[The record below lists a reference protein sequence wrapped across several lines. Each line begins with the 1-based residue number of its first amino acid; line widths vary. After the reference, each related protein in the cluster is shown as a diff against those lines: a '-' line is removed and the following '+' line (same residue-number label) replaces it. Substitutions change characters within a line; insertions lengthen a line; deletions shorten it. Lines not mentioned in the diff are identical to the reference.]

1 MTPARRRDSSHS
13 IRTSRSTTARQRA
26 SRRLRASGPENLRL
40 PYGLGK
46 GQSTQRPLVQ
56 HRLSQQQRGTAQDRS
71 AFPEFRPWS
80 GRRGN
85 ALAAQGSPAPGAA
98 QCSAVGKCVT
108 AAARLRQGGGFER
121 RRAVLGPVTAA
132 GAEAEGEGGERG
144 WGARCPAALY
154 GRSLRSTSL
163 TYAWQLTPT
172 CWWGGR
178 PASQQPAEV
187 PAVMWGIGGR
197 IRPLRNGSPGGRRVG
212 PGSVVLLAASVPR
225 WSPVGRAVPKR
236 SDLIPGVAWAGGG
249 RALEW
254 WELLRIMGWRVV
266 ISSVDAVSYKQR
278 GGWED
283 GKLSSSIIA
292 LIRSIAAFC
301 SSAL

>member
-1 MTPARRRDSSHS
+1 MTPARRRGSSHS

-26 SRRLRASGPENLRL
+26 SRQLRASGPESLRL

-46 GQSTQRPLVQ
+46 GQSTQRPLAQ

-132 GAEAEGEGGERG
+132 GAEGEGGERG
-144 WGARCPAALY
+144 WGARCPVALY

-172 CWWGGR
+172 CWWGGS

-187 PAVMWGIGGR
+187 PAVMRGIGGR

-212 PGSVVLLAASVPR
+212 PGSVVLFGCV
-225 WSPVGRAVPKR
+225 
-236 SDLIPGVAWAGGG
+236 
-249 RALEW
+249 
-254 WELLRIMGWRVV
+254 
-266 ISSVDAVSYKQR
+266 
-278 GGWED
+278 
-283 GKLSSSIIA
+283 
-292 LIRSIAAFC
+292 C
-301 SSAL
+301 SSLEPCGQGRPEAFWSNPRRGLGWWGAHAGLVGVVENNGLTGGY